1 MSVELLEIISVMLV
15 DDHQYIIDGIRSI
28 IEKEV
33 DLKVIA
39 EANNGKQALR
49 ILNSLEAR
57 PDVIVTDFSM
67 PEMDGL
73 SLVKEVKSTFPEIK
87 MLVLSMHETA
97 EHVQQIIDAEAEGYI
112 LKSSNTIELGLAIHT
127 VFNGGTF
134 YSQKLM
140 PVLLKSKKQAQNGSL
155 LQSLSA
161 RELDVLTL
169 MLNEKSSKEIA
180 DELFISKRTVDS
192 HRINIM
198 EKTGSKTLLGLYK
211 FAISHGFDGT

>member
-1 MSVELLEIISVMLV
+1 MSVELLELISVMLV

-140 PVLLKSKKQAQNGSL
+140 PMLLKSKKQSQNGSL